1 MLDIPKIIKNPF
13 QYFIQHHILMNWTN
27 LSKCILI
34 LGLTIFEHFLW
45 IFWKLY
51 IIYSPELWVWAD
63 LNLLKLQ
70 IRLNIIALLAI
81 SLLIACCVWLR
92 KKLWAEKIIPYVIVT
107 SFSLIFIRDAYLIGI
122 LSPAT
127 LCIFVCISGVGILL
141 FDRKILYTSVFVAV
155 AVFIYLGVLTLNGQL
170 EYAPL
175 FSEALKNSN
184 PPINP
189 FWVWS
194 MLYFII
200 PLLLTCLILCEIMLI
215 QWRNREFMIQKLSQ
229 TDPLTDLW
237 NRRFFNEQV
246 QSLQRLNR
254 PFAIVILDLDHF
266 KTINDQYGHSIG
278 DDTLK
283 AVSKTLVKYVP
294 QQDIVAR
301 YGGEEFIIAIDNKD
315 QAIKIAERCRQAI
328 EQLEIKVSDTLN
340 VGITA
345 SFGIAFSSTEIGL
358 EQAIRQAD
366 DALYI
371 AKQRGRNQVQVFHN
385 PS

>member
-34 LGLTIFEHFLW
+34 LGLTILEHFLW

-51 IIYSPELWVWAD
+51 IIYTPELWIWVD

-70 IRLNIIALLAI
+70 ISLNIIALLAI
-81 SLLIACCVWLR
+81 FLLIACCVWLR

-127 LCIFVCISGVGILL
+127 LCGFVCISGVGILL
-141 FDRKILYTSVFVAV
+141 FDRKILYTSVSIAV
-155 AVFIYLGVLTLNGQL
+155 SVFIYLGVLTLNGQL

-200 PLLLTCLILCEIMLI
+200 PLLLACLILCEIMLI
-215 QWRNREFMIQKLSQ
+215 QWRNREFLIQKLSQ

-237 NRRFFNEQV
+237 NRRSFNEQV

-340 VGITA
+340 IGITA